1 MTFGA
6 PESSGPPARAVV
18 WLLISSFGLAA
29 SITLV
34 WLGMRAVMDIGG
46 ACADGGPYV
55 SAQSC
60 PEGVPLLMMLGIFA
74 LFGFGALG
82 FWAGAHVGGPWIGLP
97 LLAWPGLFLS
107 LGWNFLEYGVSP
119 PEDFGT
125 GPELGWLIPGV
136 MFILM
141 GGVPLLV
148 AWRARAMIS
157 SAGDATIASRLG
169 IPSVGARSARHA
181 PSPSIAWDPSHRTA
195 DSGPVAASATSP
207 ATGDGETGDLVDRLE
222 RLARLR
228 RAGDLTN
235 AEYEAAKATLLGPSG
250 EGS

>member
-6 PESSGPPARAVV
+6 PESGGPPARAVS
-18 WLLISSFGLAA
+18 WLLVSSFGLAG

-60 PEGVPLLMMLGIFA
+60 PEGVPLLMMLGIFS

-82 FWAGAHVGGPWIGLP
+82 FWAGGQVGGPWISLP

-136 MFILM
+136 IFVLM
-141 GGVPLLV
+141 GGVPLVV
-148 AWRARAMIS
+148 AWRARTILS
-157 SAGDATIASRLG
+157 STGDATIASRLG
-169 IPSVGARSARHA
+169 LPSVGAGGARHA
-181 PSPSIAWDPSHRTA
+181 PSPSIAWDPSHRAA
-195 DSGPVAASATSP
+195 DSGPQAASATRP

-235 AEYEAAKATLLGPSG
+235 AEYEAAKAELLGTTH